1 MYRNCFLKGGVVI
14 ASLQPY
20 QVMRDHGGVCCCCE
34 SEEDGQQLATSSCGA
49 GRSCSSTP
57 PPAAAAELLT
67 ATARRNALFRA
78 SQQGKLG
85 LLGILKKCACFSST
99 TQVVSSKR
107 PPSITTEEGE
117 SPTAL

>member
-1 MYRNCFLKGGVVI
+1 MEVSAVVVNQKKMDS
-14 ASLQPY
+14 SLRP
-20 QVMRDHGGVCCCCE
+20 VAAAL
-34 SEEDGQQLATSSCGA
+34 EEAA
-49 GRSCSSTP
+49 AAPP